1 MSLTLKTEGDYEQLA
16 KGQYAAV
23 CFRIVDMGTTE
34 QQYKD
39 GPVTKKKRVHISF
52 EVPDQKMSDGRPFSV
67 SKTYTA
73 SLFESAALRKDLVS
87 WRGRNFSE
95 EEEAGFDIS
104 KLLGCTANVDVGHT
118 ENGNPKIIGIFKPDG
133 GVQRVPTQNEQ
144 VAFDLD
150 TYCDEFNGNSNEKS
164 KAMCDIF
171 DNLPIWQQEDIQ
183 KSFELIAAKD
193 EQDIIPQAATE
204 ESLADLATESE
215 PEKPLDDFGDDEIP
229 F

>member
-1 MSLTLKTEGDYEQLA
+1 MSLTLKTEGDFEQLA
-16 KGQYAAV
+16 KGQYEAV

-39 GPVTKKKRVHISF
+39 GPLTKKKRVHISF
-52 EVPDQKMSDGRPFSV
+52 EVPEQKMSDGRPFSV

-133 GVQRVPTQNEQ
+133 GVKKVPTHNEPTS
-144 VAFDLD
+144 FDLD
-150 TYCDEFNGNSNEKS
+150 IYCDEFNGNSGEQS

-171 DNLPIWQQEDIQ
+171 DSLPIWQQEDIE
-183 KSFELIAAKD
+183 KSFELIAAK
-193 EQDIIPQAATE
+193 EQGGEEPAPK
-204 ESLADLATESE
+204 ESLADLATDAEVEDTSTFE
-215 PEKPLDDFGDDEIP
+215 DDEIP

>member
-1 MSLTLKTEGDYEQLA
+1 MSLTLKTEGDFEQLA
-16 KGQYAAV
+16 KGQYEAV

-52 EVPDQKMSDGRPFSV
+52 EVPGEKMSDGRPFSV

-133 GVQRVPTQNEQ
+133 GVKKVPTHNEPTS
-144 VAFDLD
+144 FDLD
-150 TYCDEFNGNSNEKS
+150 IYCDEFNGNSNEQS

-171 DNLPIWQQEDIQ
+171 DSLPIWQQEDIE
-183 KSFELIAAKD
+183 KSFELIAAK
-193 EQDIIPQAATE
+193 EAGGEEPAPK
-204 ESLADLATESE
+204 ESLADLATDAEV
-215 PEKPLDDFGDDEIP
+215 EKTSTFEDDEIP

>member
-1 MSLTLKTEGDYEQLA
+1 MSLTLKTEGDFEQLA
-16 KGQYAAV
+16 KGQYEAV

-39 GPVTKKKRVHISF
+39 GPLTKKKRVHISF
-52 EVPDQKMSDGRPFSV
+52 EVPEQKMSDGRPFSV

-133 GVQRVPTQNEQ
+133 GVKKVPTHNEPTS
-144 VAFDLD
+144 FDLD
-150 TYCDEFNGNSNEKS
+150 IYCDEFNGNSGEQS

-171 DNLPIWQQEDIQ
+171 DSLPIWQQEDIE
-183 KSFELIAAKD
+183 KSFELIAAK
-193 EQDIIPQAATE
+193 EQGGVEPTPK
-204 ESLADLATESE
+204 ESLADLATDAEVEDTST
-215 PEKPLDDFGDDEIP
+215 FADDEIP

>member
-1 MSLTLKTEGDYEQLA
+1 MSLTLKTEGDFEQLA
-16 KGQYAAV
+16 KGQYEAV

-39 GPVTKKKRVHISF
+39 GPLTKKKRVHISF
-52 EVPDQKMSDGRPFSV
+52 EVPEQKMSDGRPFSV

-133 GVQRVPTQNEQ
+133 GVKKVPTHNEPTS
-144 VAFDLD
+144 FDLD
-150 TYCDEFNGNSNEKS
+150 IYCDEFNGNSGEQS

-171 DNLPIWQQEDIQ
+171 DSLPIWQQEDIE
-183 KSFELIAAKD
+183 KSFELIAAK
-193 EQDIIPQAATE
+193 EAGGEEPAPK
-204 ESLADLATESE
+204 ESLADLATDAEV
-215 PEKPLDDFGDDEIP
+215 EKTSTFEDDEIP

>member
-1 MSLTLKTEGDYEQLA
+1 MSLTLKTEGDFEQLA
-16 KGQYAAV
+16 KGQYEAV

-39 GPVTKKKRVHISF
+39 GPLTKKKRVHISF
-52 EVPDQKMSDGRPFSV
+52 EVPGEKMSDGRPFSV

-118 ENGNPKIIGIFKPDG
+118 ANGNPKIIGIFKPDG
-133 GVQRVPTQNEQ
+133 GVKKVPTHNEPTS
-144 VAFDLD
+144 FDLD
-150 TYCDEFNGNSNEKS
+150 IYCDEFNGNSNEQS

-171 DNLPIWQQEDIQ
+171 DSLPIWQQEDIE
-183 KSFELIAAKD
+183 KSFELIAAK
-193 EQDIIPQAATE
+193 EAGGEEPSPK
-204 ESLADLATESE
+204 ESLADLATDAEV
-215 PEKPLDDFGDDEIP
+215 EKTSTFEDDEIP

>member
-1 MSLTLKTEGDYEQLA
+1 MSLTLKTEGDFEQLA
-16 KGQYAAV
+16 KGQYEAV

-39 GPVTKKKRVHISF
+39 GPLTKKKRVHISF
-52 EVPDQKMSDGRPFSV
+52 EVPGEKMSDGRPFSV

-133 GVQRVPTQNEQ
+133 GVKKVPTHNEPTS
-144 VAFDLD
+144 FDLD
-150 TYCDEFNGNSNEKS
+150 IYCDEFNGNSNEQS

-171 DNLPIWQQEDIQ
+171 DSLPIWQQEDIE
-183 KSFELIAAKD
+183 KSFELIAAK
-193 EQDIIPQAATE
+193 EAGGEEPAPK
-204 ESLADLATESE
+204 ESLADLATDAEV
-215 PEKPLDDFGDDEIP
+215 EKTSTFEDDEIA

>member
-1 MSLTLKTEGDYEQLA
+1 MSLTLKTEGDFEQLA
-16 KGQYAAV
+16 KGQYEAV

-39 GPVTKKKRVHISF
+39 GPLTKKKRVHISF
-52 EVPDQKMSDGRPFSV
+52 EVPGEKMSDGRPFSV

-133 GVQRVPTQNEQ
+133 GVKKVPTHNEPTS
-144 VAFDLD
+144 FDLD
-150 TYCDEFNGNSNEKS
+150 IYCDEFNGNSNEQS

-171 DNLPIWQQEDIQ
+171 DSLPIWQQEDIE
-183 KSFELIAAKD
+183 KSFELIAAK
-193 EQDIIPQAATE
+193 EAGGEEPAPK
-204 ESLADLATESE
+204 ESLADLATDAEV
-215 PEKPLDDFGDDEIP
+215 EKTSTFEDDEIP

>member
-1 MSLTLKTEGDYEQLA
+1 MSLTLKTEGDFEQLA
-16 KGQYAAV
+16 KGQYEAV

-39 GPVTKKKRVHISF
+39 GPLTKKKRVHISF
-52 EVPDQKMSDGRPFSV
+52 EVPEQKMSDGRPFSV

-133 GVQRVPTQNEQ
+133 GVKKVPTHNEPTS
-144 VAFDLD
+144 FDLD
-150 TYCDEFNGNSNEKS
+150 IYCDEFNGNSGEQS

-171 DNLPIWQQEDIQ
+171 DSLPIWQQEDIE
-183 KSFELIAAKD
+183 KSFELIAAK
-193 EQDIIPQAATE
+193 EQGGVKPE
-204 ESLADLATESE
+204 PKESLADLATDAEVEETSTFE
-215 PEKPLDDFGDDEIP
+215 DDEIP

>member
-1 MSLTLKTEGDYEQLA
+1 MSLTLKTEGDFEQLA
-16 KGQYAAV
+16 KGQYEAV

-39 GPVTKKKRVHISF
+39 GPLTKKKRVHISF
-52 EVPDQKMSDGRPFSV
+52 EVPGEKMSDGRPFSV

-133 GVQRVPTQNEQ
+133 GVKKVPTHNEPTS
-144 VAFDLD
+144 FDLD
-150 TYCDEFNGNSNEKS
+150 IYCDEFNGNSNEQS

-171 DNLPIWQQEDIQ
+171 DSLPIWQQEDIE
-183 KSFELIAAKD
+183 KSFELIAAK
-193 EQDIIPQAATE
+193 EEGGEEPAPK
-204 ESLADLATESE
+204 ESLADLATDAEVEDTSTFE
-215 PEKPLDDFGDDEIP
+215 DDEIP